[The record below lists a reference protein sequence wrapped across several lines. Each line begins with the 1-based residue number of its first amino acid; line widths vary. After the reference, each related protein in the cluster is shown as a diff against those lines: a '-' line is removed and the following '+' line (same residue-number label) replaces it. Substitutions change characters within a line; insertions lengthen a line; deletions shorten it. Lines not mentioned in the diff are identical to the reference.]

1 MPTIHE
7 LAADERTARIILA
20 IASEPGDQVTGTT
33 LRTLGA
39 TETVEN
45 AVAETPPPG
54 PGGDTWQRRLAP
66 RINTEHVQ
74 RVLEDTSRYDL
85 RVLIPGDPD
94 WPTGLNAL
102 GDRAPYAL
110 WVKGDSKPLAA
121 PSWDRLGITGARAA
135 TSYGMH
141 VTGEIAGEAVVD
153 FRQVVSGGAYGVD
166 SAAHRAALDAAGTTI
181 VVMAGGLDRLYPS
194 GNTDLFQRIER
205 DGALVSELPPGSAPT
220 RWRFLQRGRLIA
232 ALSGAVVVTEA
243 GVRSGALHTASSAI
257 NLQRPVGAVPGPV
270 TSAASAGCHRLMRD
284 GLASLVATYEDAR
297 ELLASARDGAQHT
310 VRVRAGL
317 ENDALDPNAI
327 SDQSPHRGMSL

>member
-1 MPTIHE
+1 MTTIQE

-20 IASEPGDQVTGTT
+20 IASEPGDQVTGMM

-45 AVAETPPPG
+45 ALAETHPPG

-66 RINTEHVQ
+66 RINADHIQ
-74 RVLEDTSRYDL
+74 RVLEDTSRHDL
-85 RVLIPGDPD
+85 RVLIPGDPE
-94 WPTGLNAL
+94 WPSGVDAL
-102 GDRAPYAL
+102 GDRAPSAL
-110 WVKGDSKPLAA
+110 WVKGDPKPLAA
-121 PSWDRLGITGARAA
+121 PHWDRLGITGARAA
-135 TSYGMH
+135 TGYGVH

-153 FRQVVSGGAYGVD
+153 FRQVISGGAYGVD
-166 SAAHRAALDAAGTTI
+166 SAAHRAALDAAGTT
-181 VVMAGGLDRLYPS
+181 VAVMAGGLDRHYPA
-194 GNTDLFQRIER
+194 GNADLFQRIER
-205 DGALVSELPPGSAPT
+205 DGVLVSELPPGAAPT
-220 RWRFLQRGRLIA
+220 RWRFMQRGRLIA

-297 ELLASARDGAQHT
+297 ELLSSVRDGAQHT

-317 ENDALDPNAI
+317 ENDALDPI
-327 SDQSPHRGMSL
+327 EVSDQPPHRGLSL